1 MLGRNHLLFIIIV
14 NKYFFR
20 SVSWV
25 RGRDSHIITVDQ
37 ETFISDGRFV
47 SLKQD
52 KESLW
57 TLKVRISYLIEI
69 PFKIATVLLYSKC
82 SSQDMQS

>member
-1 MLGRNHLLFIIIV
+1 MSKHEILEYYQYIYS
-14 NKYFFR
+14 KYAFR

-47 SLKQD
+47 SLKHD
-52 KESLW
+52 TESLW
-57 TLKVRISYLIEI
+57 TLKVR
-69 PFKIATVLLYSKC
+69 VVH
-82 SSQDMQS
+82 

>member
-1 MLGRNHLLFIIIV
+1 MSKHEIIDYYQYVIF
-14 NKYFFR
+14 KICFR

-47 SLKQD
+47 SLKHD
-52 KESLW
+52 TESLW
-57 TLKVRISYLIEI
+57 TLKVR
-69 PFKIATVLLYSKC
+69 VVH
-82 SSQDMQS
+82 